1 MKLNLRNNFVLVK
14 NNLTKRNVESPSLED
29 VKNYLDQVLSGL
41 MPFLLTPGLFSTFF
55 WYDCDHHERYG
66 KSEYVTAVHNR
77 NGATSKFNRKSNSA
91 SSSGTKSKESKPLG
105 QKIWTEKK
113 KKSWYIHRKWIFK
126 AFYKETL
133 VKSFSQKFENHW
145 HLVCNGLLREESL
158 WKRYAIYL
166 YCIFLTVITDTTEHW
181 AQWTTGL
188 TQSGDIITKYFP
200 GNILALHKDS
210 GVYFHIWNTF

>member
-14 NNLTKRNVESPSLED
+14 NTLTKRNVESPSLED

-66 KSEYVTAVHNR
+66 KSEYVMAVHNR

-113 KKSWYIHRKWIFK
+113 KSLGTFI
-126 AFYKETL
+126 ASE
-133 VKSFSQKFENHW
+133 FSKPSTKKPW
-145 HLVCNGLLREESL
+145 SSLSLRSL
-158 WKRYAIYL
+158 K
-166 YCIFLTVITDTTEHW
+166 
-181 AQWTTGL
+181 
-188 TQSGDIITKYFP
+188 II
-200 GNILALHKDS
+200 GI
-210 GVYFHIWNTF
+210 